1 MKEKEAAR
9 ILEDLYDYGDLP
21 QACLQAIEKAM
32 TALKYQKTAK
42 VAIERSAM
50 AVENLQDTVAKYE
63 AALDEAAR
71 QFTNLKDHLCPE
83 ESSDAEEFAAELKKN
98 WKEAAGL

>member
-1 MKEKEAAR
+1 MKEETAIR
-9 ILEDLYDYGDLP
+9 ILKDLYDYGDLP
-21 QACLQAIEKAM
+21 QACLQALEKAT

-71 QFTNLKDHLCPE
+71 QFAQ
-83 ESSDAEEFAAELKKN
+83 AEEEINPNLGNGSEELAEELKRT
-98 WKEAAGL
+98 WKEKVGL